1 MVPPHWLRKWQSK
14 DPSSVPVC
22 ASFFGVEFPGHWCCA
37 CTTGLQMPA
46 YFLKW
51 LCQFPLP
58 PLMSD
63 SLFVPWSTNKGNWT
77 SIAYIKPAEGV
88 STGENSQR
96 WHEYKWVG
104 LLLSRSLS
112 EAAHNKLTWPEVRLW
127 DRKSHIL
134 VWRFSRIT
142 IEEARVI
149 SFYMIRGSNTIKNKM
164 WQSHGPALSCQL
176 CVDSWVY
183 SSCPSPVRIHP
194 RAAVQAF
201 SWHLKWTIASFHGAL
216 KDAVPLLEGQSSGG
230 HVLDKLTPTYHS
242 TSFSFWYHFVINF

>member
-1 MVPPHWLRKWQSK
+1 MWISCPEVGSLGDNVRSNRRARPRFSFVSK
-14 DPSSVPVC
+14 CCSSPSREWYLFTWCLLTSLENGRARTIPVYLC

-46 YFLKW
+46 YFPKW

-112 EAAHNKLTWPEVRLW
+112 EAARNKLTWPEVRLW

-142 IEEARVI
+142 IEEARVSLFI
-149 SFYMIRGSNTIKNKM
+149 WSE
-164 WQSHGPALSCQL
+164 A
-176 CVDSWVY
+176 
-183 SSCPSPVRIHP
+183 
-194 RAAVQAF
+194 
-201 SWHLKWTIASFHGAL
+201 
-216 KDAVPLLEGQSSGG
+216 
-230 HVLDKLTPTYHS
+230 PTQ
-242 TSFSFWYHFVINF
+242 

>member
-1 MVPPHWLRKWQSK
+1 MLPGYLHRWYKKLILWISCPKVGSLGDNVRSNRRARPRFSFVSK
-14 DPSSVPVC
+14 CCSSPSREWYLFTWCHLTGLENGRARTIPVYLC

-46 YFLKW
+46 YFPKW

-104 LLLSRSLS
+104 LLLRQHTTNWGTLWGSTQQTDVARSQTL
-112 EAAHNKLTWPEVRLW
+112 
-127 DRKSHIL
+127 
-134 VWRFSRIT
+134 
-142 IEEARVI
+142 
-149 SFYMIRGSNTIKNKM
+149 G
-164 WQSHGPALSCQL
+164 
-176 CVDSWVY
+176 
-183 SSCPSPVRIHP
+183 
-194 RAAVQAF
+194 
-201 SWHLKWTIASFHGAL
+201 
-216 KDAVPLLEGQSSGG
+216 
-230 HVLDKLTPTYHS
+230 
-242 TSFSFWYHFVINF
+242 